1 MQKFGL
7 VLAVL
12 TIVNSA
18 QVEAQ
23 GVTIS
28 LVRFSTI
35 DDAISFDVEDIV
47 GVEVELGGDSST
59 LTLSLHKDAR
69 QALERLT
76 SRSLGREMSFS
87 VCDGEITRPTINV
100 PVISGLAK
108 VTLAEAAVLAMSKV
122 LRGQISCSEYLR

>member
-18 QVEAQ
+18 QVGAQ

-28 LVRFSTI
+28 VVRFSTI
-35 DDAISFDVEDIV
+35 ADAISFGVEDIV

-59 LTLSLHKDAR
+59 LTLSLHEDAR
-69 QALERLT
+69 QTLERLT
-76 SRSLGREMSFS
+76 SRSLGSEMSFS
-87 VCDGEITRPTINV
+87 VCDEEITRPTINV

>member
-28 LVRFSTI
+28 VVRFSTI

-59 LTLSLHKDAR
+59 LTLSLHEDAR

-87 VCDGEITRPTINV
+87 VCDEEITRPTINV